1 MGFSLFRKPQTRPD
15 NMLPPGWQFY
25 SRPSNLE
32 PPGTVFRIDGEKRR
46 YIVERLTPTVD
57 LGPEPAASKVEVIE
71 TQINI
76 LARLMGIQNTNVE
89 AGGGK
94 SKTLEFEIIEPER
107 QTTTDRNMEVVLK
120 PFLNT
125 LGVRPDNRYYVIR
138 EARSATA
145 MTYRLTSA
153 QFAELGAETA
163 VSAAVEA
170 GVKLESKG
178 QNVYEVRQ
186 KFPERLA
193 VMFLPEEIA
202 PVRAGL
208 GPGASELGRIPVTGI
223 LEWRDAALTG
233 K

>member
-15 NMLPPGWQFY
+15 NMLAPGWQFY

-57 LGPEPAASKVEVIE
+57 SGPEPDAKKVEVIE

-76 LARLMGIQNTNVE
+76 LARLMGIQDANVE
-89 AGGGK
+89 ASGGK
-94 SKTLEFEIIEPER
+94 SKMLEFEIIEPER
-107 QTTTDRNMEVVLK
+107 QATTDRNMDVVLN

-125 LGVRPDNRYYVIR
+125 LGFRADNRYYVIR

-145 MTYRLTSA
+145 MTYRLTGA
-153 QFAELGAETA
+153 QFGELGGETA
-163 VSAAVEA
+163 VSTAVEL
-170 GVKLESKG
+170 GVKFESKG
-178 QNVYEVRQ
+178 QNVYEVQQ

-208 GPGASELGRIPVTGI
+208 GAGASELGRIPVTGI
-223 LEWRDAALTG
+223 LEWRESALPG